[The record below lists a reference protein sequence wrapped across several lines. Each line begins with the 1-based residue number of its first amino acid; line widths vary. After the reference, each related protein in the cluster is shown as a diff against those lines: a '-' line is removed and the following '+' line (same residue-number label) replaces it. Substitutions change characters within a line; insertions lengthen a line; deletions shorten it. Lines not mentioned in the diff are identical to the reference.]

1 MRLSDLKTRLR
12 TRARMAAV
20 NIRHVRP
27 RRRHGKGAL
36 KGFTAT
42 QAKSLRRFVA
52 GKEETKYYATQLAI
66 NQLIDP
72 AIHTPGTDI
81 MPLVP
86 KITQGTDEFQRVGR
100 KVVPSKCRVD
110 VQLSIGDVELGTAT
124 VPGLANATSLYVVIY
139 ILRSKL
145 FKSWEDYAA
154 SDDWNYLLDN
164 GSGGST
170 PFGFQ

>member
-52 GKEETKYYATQLAI
+52 GKEETKYYSLS
-66 NQLIDP
+66 LISCHK
-72 AIHTPGTDI
+72 AS
-81 MPLVP
+81 
-86 KITQGTDEFQRVGR
+86 KARAKSCSCFSANR
-100 KVVPSKCRVD
+100 KHFSPEWI
-110 VQLSIGDVELGTAT
+110 LS
-124 VPGLANATSLYVVIY
+124 
-139 ILRSKL
+139 
-145 FKSWEDYAA
+145 
-154 SDDWNYLLDN
+154 
-164 GSGGST
+164 
-170 PFGFQ
+170 